1 MRLRFISP
9 ALVFVALSAIAGSA
23 SETATPPLL
32 DIVVPDAQRLVQH
45 WNASIF
51 GQAWQD
57 RCAAPLRARL
67 EKEMPKL
74 VEQLGCDPLAVISAS
89 TSCRLVV
96 TALGAGEGREVAFQ
110 LQADLGTQSEAVFAA
125 IARHGVR
132 EEVAG
137 VDGAI
142 LIGGD
147 DSHRVRVVRKGGWLL
162 LSPAAEALPTPL
174 PSRGTSDVHFA
185 FAGPAVADRLMANQ
199 RLGLDAKA
207 IAPEAEQLLRRFLP
221 AITGSGDLV
230 ANGMATRAEIVATW
244 PWLGRLDPQVLARL
258 PGEVLDVTAI
268 ALDGQ
273 PLWQQVGRPLMD
285 LLSQQSPGIKP
296 DQALADLGSTVTWA
310 ELIQGMSGTWV
321 VAQTPGMP
329 MPGYTVI
336 APRSAALDQ
345 VVEALVR
352 KGGGDL
358 PAEGDS
364 LPVSLPKG
372 VPLMITLARDRGHWL
387 VTTDQGQASAWLG
400 AKDGWFA
407 SPLGKLA
414 QDRMAGGACLVSVS
428 DTAAQMRSAASLMG
442 MMLAGIKQLAP
453 AEKQAVSA
461 LVIRLAALAQPSWS
475 VMRQSDDC
483 LLFTG
488 EGLTSGGNVGVIAV
502 IAAIAIPNLLESRVA
517 ANEAAAAVT
526 LKSGIFP
533 AQIQF
538 QAGAYLDS
546 DGNGVGDFSGDLREM
561 AGGIP
566 VGSQLATKLQL
577 LDPRF
582 NGEPPVRVGGY
593 RYASHSFGESGFVAY
608 AWPVNRDQGR
618 RCFAITAGGAVMVR
632 LWAAGEKGLDRF
644 SLWNGTAV
652 TDPTTPPANGWKPF
666 LR

>member
-1 MRLRFISP
+1 MRQRFISP
-9 ALVFVALSAIAGSA
+9 TLVFLALAGIAGSA
-23 SETATPPLL
+23 SETVTPPLL
-32 DIVVPDAQRLVQH
+32 DIVVPDAQRLVRH

-67 EKEMPKL
+67 AQEMPKL
-74 VEQLGCDPLAVISAS
+74 IEQLGCDPLAVIAASA
-89 TSCRLVV
+89 SCRLVV
-96 TALGAGEGREVAFQ
+96 TAVGAGEGREVAYQ

-132 EEVAG
+132 EDAAG
-137 VDGAI
+137 ADGAV

-162 LSPAAEALPTPL
+162 LSPAAEAVPTPL
-174 PSRGTSDVHFA
+174 PSNGTSDVHFS
-185 FAGPAVADRLMANQ
+185 FAGPALADRLMASQ
-199 RLGLDAKA
+199 RLRVDAKA
-207 IAPEAEQLLRRFLP
+207 ISPEAEPLLRRFLP
-221 AITGSGDLV
+221 AIAGSGDLV
-230 ANGMATRAEIVATW
+230 ANGMATQAEIVATW
-244 PWLGRLDPQVLARL
+244 PWLGRLDPLVLARL
-258 PGEVLDVTAI
+258 PGGALDVTAI
-268 ALDGQ
+268 AVDGQ
-273 PLWQQVGRPLMD
+273 PLWQQVGRPVMA
-285 LLSQQSPGIKP
+285 LLAQESPGIKP
-296 DQALADLGSTVTWA
+296 DQMLADLGASATWE

-364 LPVSLPKG
+364 LPVILPKG

-387 VTTDQGQASAWLG
+387 VTTDQVQASAWLG
-400 AKDGWFA
+400 TQDGWFA

-428 DTAAQMRSAASLMG
+428 DTAAQMRSAASVMG
-442 MMLAGIKQLAP
+442 MVLSGIKQLAP

-461 LVIRLAALAQPSWS
+461 LVIKLAALAQPSWS
-475 VMRQSDDC
+475 VMRQSEDR

-502 IAAIAIPNLLESRVA
+502 IAAIAIPNLLESRIA

-533 AQIQF
+533 AQVQF

-546 DGNGVGDFSGDLREM
+546 DGNGVGEYSGDLREM

-566 VGSQLATKLQL
+566 AGSPLEVKLQL
-577 LDPRF
+577 LDQRF

-593 RYASHSFGESGFVAY
+593 RYATHAFGEGGFVAY
-608 AWPVNRDQGR
+608 AWPVDRDQGR
-618 RCFAITAGGAVMVR
+618 RCFAITTAGAVTARPWV
-632 LWAAGEKGLDRF
+632 AGEQGLERF

-652 TDPTTPPANGWKPF
+652 TDPATPPANGWKPY
-666 LR
+666 RR